1 MEHSI
6 TAAELRA
13 LRTAQSLKEEAD
25 LVQWYADSIQIHVK
39 EKARESNARCAYFWL
54 VKNDIARVV
63 LKHVTGQPFRWHHK
77 HIRTSGLDAIHLKR
91 PIPYELIDSLWFS
104 LRKMF
109 PDCGMEIKTSVIEIC
124 GRQQDFLVIDWN
136 VKGASV

>member
-1 MEHSI
+1 MDHPI

-13 LRTAQSLKEEAD
+13 LRTAQSIKEEED
-25 LVQWYADSIQIHVK
+25 LVQWYTDSIRIHVK
-39 EKARESNARCAYFWL
+39 ERARESNGCCAYFWL
-54 VKNDIARVV
+54 VKNDIARIV

-91 PIPYELIDSLWFS
+91 PIPYELMDPLW
-104 LRKMF
+104 RAVRQQF

-124 GRQQDFLVIDWN
+124 GKQQDFLVIDWN
-136 VKGASV
+136 KKGASV